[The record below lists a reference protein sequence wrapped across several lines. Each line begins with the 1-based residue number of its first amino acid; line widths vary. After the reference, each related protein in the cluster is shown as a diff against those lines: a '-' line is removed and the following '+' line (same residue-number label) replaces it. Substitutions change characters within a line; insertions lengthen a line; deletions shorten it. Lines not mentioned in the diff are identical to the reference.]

1 VMSTGAIIAIVVVVV
16 VLIAAGVFLLL
27 PMMRRQRLR
36 HTFGSEYDHVVDR
49 HGDRRAA
56 ERELSER
63 ESRHAQY
70 DLRELSPESRERY
83 KEAWTKVQARFVES
97 PRESVAEAERLVNVV
112 VSELGYP
119 AEGYERQLAD
129 LSVRHGHSVKH
140 YRQAHEAGMREDAG
154 TDDLREALIG
164 YRKVFEDLTERGT
177 NNGRR
182 QHVAR
187 DKEAVER

>member
-1 VMSTGAIIAIVVVVV
+1 MSTGAIIAIVVVVI
-16 VLIAAGVFLLL
+16 VLIAAGVFFLL
-27 PMMRRQRLR
+27 PQMRSQRLR
-36 HTFGSEYDHVVDR
+36 RTFGPEYDHAVTR

-56 ERELSER
+56 ERELTER

-70 DLRELSPESRERY
+70 ELRPLSPQSREKY
-83 KEAWTKVQARFVES
+83 KQSWSAVQAKFVEA
-97 PRESVAEAERLVNVV
+97 PRQAVAEAERLVNLLVA
-112 VSELGYP
+112 ELGYP
-119 AEGYERQLAD
+119 AEGYERQVAD

-140 YRQAHEAGMREDAG
+140 YREAHETGLREDAG
-154 TDDLREALIG
+154 TDELRDALIG
-164 YRKVFEDLTERGT
+164 YRKLFDDLMDRNDN

>member
-1 VMSTGAIIAIVVVVV
+1 MSTGAIIAIVVVVV
-16 VLIAAGVFLLL
+16 VLIAAGVFFLL
-27 PMMRRQRLR
+27 PMMRSQRLR
-36 HTFGSEYDHVVDR
+36 RTFGPEYDHVVDR

-63 ESRHAQY
+63 ESRLAQY
-70 DLRELSPESRERY
+70 ELRPLSPESRDRY
-83 KEAWTKVQARFVES
+83 KESWSQVQAGFVES
-97 PRESVAEAERLVNVV
+97 PRESVAEAERLVNVLV
-112 VSELGYP
+112 AELGYP

-140 YRQAHEAGMREDAG
+140 YRRAHEAGMREDAS
-154 TDDLREALIG
+154 TEDLREAVIG
-164 YRKVFEDLTERGT
+164 YRKVFEDLMERGST
-177 NNGRR
+177 NGRR